1 MSNSTT
7 DSFRNATRYLGQDY
21 RFTPTYLRKRDPAAP
36 QAQSTDH
43 KPKEQQGYYPITSL
57 WTNTT
62 NSNLWALVNITN
74 NLANWVLL
82 SGGGSGPILG
92 EFLDDGTTVKPTS
105 LGILNVF
112 GNTVANAT
120 HAKPVFTTQ
129 SAANTER
136 IDVQVATAY
145 ATGGNIN
152 LSGLAAFDN
161 TIFTVDAT
169 GWVTIPSFFDFNYV
183 QVTAS
188 GGANPSPYTAP
199 NKNMFISCDS
209 SSASNAQI
217 VIVLPASP
225 TQFRQ
230 YTIKDRTGVTSQS
243 FVGGSFGGNIV
254 ITAGGTTL
262 IDGLLDYYIS
272 GNFGSVTLLF
282 NGTSYEIF

>member
-21 RFTPTYLRKRDPAAP
+21 RFTPTYLRKRDPAPP
-36 QAQSTDH
+36 QATSTDH

-92 EFLDDGTTVKPTS
+92 ELLDDGTTVKPTS
-105 LGILNVF
+105 LGIINVF
-112 GNTVANAT
+112 GKTVANAT

-129 SAANTER
+129 PSANTEE
-136 IDVQVATAY
+136 IDVQVSTAY
-145 ATGGNIN
+145 ASGGNIN

-169 GWVTIPSFFDFNYV
+169 GWVTIPNFHDFHYV
-183 QVTAS
+183 QVTFN
-188 GGANPSPYTAP
+188 GTNPSPYTAP
-199 NKNMFISCDS
+199 SENLFISVDAS
-209 SSASNAQI
+209 SSSPGQVQI
-217 VIVLPASP
+217 ILPASP
-225 TQFRQ
+225 PLYTQ
-230 YTIKDRTGVTSQS
+230 YTIKDRTGVTSNTQS
-243 FVGGSFGGNIV
+243 NIPSGSSIVVTVSGGSV
-254 ITAGGTTL
+254 L
-262 IDGLLDYYIS
+262 IDGATQFYIKN
-272 GNFGSVTLLF
+272 NFGSIDLLF
-282 NGTSYEIF
+282 NGTNYEIY